1 MMRVRNIIL
10 YALFVI
16 QIAYLYFTY
25 KQIVFIDK
33 IQKNLKNDFYNI
45 NVSFEEFSIIKKKI
59 DCNKEL
65 ILLFNPTAEQ
75 NKFHLTFAV
84 NYAFAPC
91 IPKVHLT
98 PEPIKPVRNS
108 FLVLENSHP
117 SYQQIVSE
125 KHEEKI
131 QLNHLTFVRW

>member
-45 NVSFEEFSIIKKKI
+45 NVSFEEFSIIKKK
-59 DCNKEL
+59 NRL
-65 ILLFNPTAEQ
+65 
-75 NKFHLTFAV
+75 
-84 NYAFAPC
+84 Y
-91 IPKVHLT
+91 
-98 PEPIKPVRNS
+98 
-108 FLVLENSHP
+108 
-117 SYQQIVSE
+117 
-125 KHEEKI
+125 
-131 QLNHLTFVRW
+131 